1 MAKARLA
8 FGLCCLVAAIIAVPQ
23 LASAGNRGNFAV
35 NCLYSHT
42 QMDDPIVFPDQ
53 PGASHMHDFFGNVT
67 TDAFSTPA
75 SLLATTSTC
84 KDSLDHSGYWTPQTS
99 MNGVPIVPIKVENY
113 WINTFGD
120 GAVEVPPVGLE
131 LVAGNSHATAEQA
144 ITIVHYN
151 CGSGSNPP
159 FTSPYS
165 TKPYDCT
172 TYMAKGSD
180 GVVETINFPTC
191 WDGVLPVGNDTADLA
206 YQTPPGGP
214 CPGGFSHH
222 LPQLSVRVHTG
233 LVNPLNKNGS
243 IGLTLASGAYYTLHG
258 DFMSGWVQTELA
270 LEVANCLN
278 KHVNCGLIKK

>member
-42 QMDDPIVFPDQ
+42 QTDDPIVFPDQ
-53 PGASHMHDFFGNVT
+53 PGASHMHDFFGNIT

-75 SLLATTSTC
+75 ALLATTSTC

-99 MNGVPIVPIKVENY
+99 MKGVPIVPIKVENY

-131 LVAGNSHATAEQA
+131 FVAGNSHATGEQD
-144 ITIVHYN
+144 ITIVHFN
-151 CGSGSNPP
+151 CGAGSNPP
-159 FTSPYS
+159 FMSPYS

-172 TYMAKGSD
+172 SYMSQGSD

-191 WDGVLPVGNDTADLA
+191 WDGVLPVGNDTADFALPDPTRGTLSRGVLPSPA
-206 YQTPPGGP
+206 PALDPGPHGP
-214 CPGGFSHH
+214 GEPSTRTARSGSRWRAAPLLHAARGLH
-222 LPQLSVRVHTG
+222 VRLGADRAG
-233 LVNPLNKNGS
+233 LRGRECRTSTS
-243 IGLTLASGAYYTLHG
+243 IA
-258 DFMSGWVQTELA
+258 V
-270 LEVANCLN
+270 
-278 KHVNCGLIKK
+278 